1 MSYTPEQ
8 EIQCVNTWSSLT
20 GTPVSFEYDGMWEVR
35 YEQLF
40 DGDEVPTEILI
51 PLEGACNYFGLTP
64 ASSGSSPSQDPVGW
78 SVGAVNDV
86 VDGVGSIVGNIL
98 GIFGLGPNPANNDFT
113 DPNLLQDTQGRQQM
127 HFLLGFVAILGLI
140 LAGVY
145 YSRKK

>member
-20 GTPVSFEYDGMWEVR
+20 GTPVSFEYTDEWEVVF
-35 YEQLF
+35 EQLF
-40 DGDEVPTEILI
+40 DGDEVPTIVRI
-51 PLEGACNYFGLTP
+51 PLQGACNYYGLTP
-64 ASSGSSPSQDPVGW
+64 STSGSSPAQDPVGW
-78 SVGAVNDV
+78 SVDAVNDV
-86 VDGVGSIVGNIL
+86 VDGVGSIVGNVL
-98 GIFGLGPNPANNDFT
+98 GFFGLGPNPSNNDFT

-127 HFLLGFVAILGLI
+127 QFLLGFVAILGLI